1 MAQERLISVDVSREL
16 DFDFENQS
24 PHLSNKSR
32 TDVKPKLRSLTICN
46 YDELQTSLRSR
57 VLKLKWIK

>member
-32 TDVKPKLRSLTICN
+32 TDIKPKARSLSICN
-46 YDELQTSLRSR
+46 QEELQTSQRYR